1 MREANRTGVKLA
13 VIIGEKELQSQKV
26 QVKDL
31 HKGEQSEIKRESLI
45 DHIVHLN
52 L

>member
-26 QVKDL
+26 QEKDL
-31 HKGEQSEIKRESLI
+31 HKCEQFEIKLESLI